1 MYFYMTAG
9 LILFRCI
16 EIGFYKTLSSLYQLT
31 NNNNNNNTP
40 IEDLTSMLFPICM
53 AVVCK
58 SIVSVLWLL
67 VLILYI
73 N

>member
-31 NNNNNNNTP
+31 NNNNNNNNNNDIRGFRTV
-40 IEDLTSMLFPICM
+40 T
-53 AVVCK
+53 
-58 SIVSVLWLL
+58 
-67 VLILYI
+67 LIGCSKATTKAFQPKF
-73 N
+73 

>member
-31 NNNNNNNTP
+31 NNNKNNNNNNDATNLRSDKVLNEP
-40 IEDLTSMLFPICM
+40 TLFSP
-53 AVVCK
+53 
-58 SIVSVLWLL
+58 S
-67 VLILYI
+67 
-73 N
+73 